1 MPSQAMQDVIE
12 ALRDRQKASA
22 SQPPPTLE
30 QRRAAFIPG
39 DRLHPVPDD
48 VLVTEV
54 SAGGVPAHWL
64 TAPGTDPGRVLVFLH
79 GGGYE
84 LGSLRSDGEL
94 AARLGRASGMRVLFP
109 EYRLA
114 PEHPF
119 PAAID
124 DVLAAWRWLRAGQ
137 ELSAGSLAVAGDSAG
152 GGLAV
157 ALLVA
162 TRDAGEALPAA
173 AALMSPTVDLTS
185 SGASMTERA
194 DQDPISTPA
203 MLGQFASDY
212 LAGADPKT
220 PLASP
225 LFASLAGLP
234 PLLIQVGTADLLLSD
249 SERLTAAAAEAGV
262 DVTLEI
268 GEGLPH
274 VYPLL
279 LGTPEAAQATEQIGK
294 FLRAST
300 SELRPPSADAAAG
313 KPGENTPREKERRRK
328 GHEYHRRGAEREC
341 NHRQRLRPR
350 PRGTAGAKI
359 AIVTC
364 ADPRL
369 TSIEQMLGLAA
380 GDVDMI
386 RNFGTVID
394 DDAVR
399 SLVLSTRLLGTRRS

>member
-1 MPSQAMQDVIE
+1 
-12 ALRDRQKASA
+12 
-22 SQPPPTLE
+22 
-30 QRRAAFIPG
+30 
-39 DRLHPVPDD
+39 
-48 VLVTEV
+48 
-54 SAGGVPAHWL
+54 VPAHWL
-64 TAPGTDPGRVLVFLH
+64 AAPGADAGRVLLFLH

-124 DVLAAWRWLRAGQ
+124 DVLAAWRWLRTDQ
-137 ELSAGSLAVAGDSAG
+137 DLSARSIAVAGDSAG

-162 TRDAGEALPAA
+162 ARDAGEALPAA
-173 AALMSPTVDLTS
+173 AVLMSPTVDLTS

-203 MLGQFASDY
+203 MLRQFASDY

-225 LFASLAGLP
+225 LFASLSGLP
-234 PLLIQVGTADLLLSD
+234 PLLVQVGTADLLLSD
-249 SERLTAAAAEAGV
+249 SERLAAAAAEAGV

-274 VYPLL
+274 VYQLM
-279 LGTPEAAQATEQIGK
+279 LGTPEAAEATEQIGK
-294 FLRAST
+294 FLRASWV
-300 SELRPPSADAAAG
+300 RSARASRTG
-313 KPGENTPREKERRRK
+313 
-328 GHEYHRRGAEREC
+328 
-341 NHRQRLRPR
+341 
-350 PRGTAGAKI
+350 
-359 AIVTC
+359 
-364 ADPRL
+364 PRL
-369 TSIEQMLGLAA
+369 TFSIVAKSSSMSRCPRS
-380 GDVDMI
+380 I
-386 RNFGTVID
+386 RPLKMASRIASATSS
-394 DDAVR
+394 A
-399 SLVLSTRLLGTRRS
+399 STRRLAGANLRSEVVSCPLPRSPSAAALAFGLTNLHSPVGPPL